1 MGTNNA
7 FTEAT
12 CDSFRAGSCKTN
24 HKKSRNNVISL
35 PEEEMKRSVPRGRN
49 ISKAG
54 WADVETMKVLVSALG
69 NPAARVITYAGAV
82 RGLSALISAG
92 IASVH
97 AAYVLTVFVR
107 IMASTV
113 TPLIFRLPVRQ
124 ISYCNRSKSSFNNK
138 KFLSLLP
145 IQVTGLLSG

>member
-49 ISKAG
+49 ISRAG
-54 WADVETMKVLVSALG
+54 WADAKPMEVLVSALG
-69 NPAARVITYAGAV
+69 NPAARSAISERTV
-82 RGLSALISAG
+82 RGLSALSAG

-124 ISYCNRSKSSFNNK
+124 ISYCNQSKSSLNNK
-138 KFLSLLP
+138 NFLRSLSM
-145 IQVTGLLSG
+145 QTVNLLSN

>member
-54 WADVETMKVLVSALG
+54 WADAKPMEVLVSALD
-69 NPAARVITYAGAV
+69 NPAARVIKPAGAV
-82 RGLSALISAG
+82 RRLSALEAPESHL
-92 IASVH
+92 S
-97 AAYVLTVFVR
+97 
-107 IMASTV
+107 M
-113 TPLIFRLPVRQ
+113 RLSRGNQ
-124 ISYCNRSKSSFNNK
+124 LANRHKT
-138 KFLSLLP
+138 SL
-145 IQVTGLLSG
+145 